1 MTIFAV
7 HIEKIQ
13 HVWETCIL
21 PLTRGWT
28 PHVSE
33 TYNSFSSIRSGDS
46 RQGENKRNDNMYDNI
61 RKPHAFAILPT
72 KVVFVLASNH
82 FRKSFSVNAG
92 VWLRMENGFSGKEFP
107 LTVKLRPLTRKIFS
121 AKILPSNHFRRRAK
135 RERERERTH
144 AHTERERLR
153 TQKVEIIAPP
163 ARSSNPRTAN
173 PRTHERRTHEPTTH
187 EQRTHERRTHEQRTH
202 DPRMANP

>member
-1 MTIFAV
+1 
-7 HIEKIQ
+7 
-13 HVWETCIL
+13 
-21 PLTRGWT
+21 
-28 PHVSE
+28 
-33 TYNSFSSIRSGDS
+33 
-46 RQGENKRNDNMYDNI
+46 MYDNI
-61 RKPHAFAILPT
+61 RKPHALAILPT

-144 AHTERERLR
+144 AQTERERDCEPRKLR
-153 TQKVEIIAPP
+153 SLHH
-163 ARSSNPRTAN
+163 RRDR
-173 PRTHERRTHEPTTH
+173 RTHERRTHEPTNPRPMNSEPRNGEPTNSEPMTH
-187 EQRTHERRTHEQRTH
+187 EWRTHEPTIG
-202 DPRMANP
+202 P